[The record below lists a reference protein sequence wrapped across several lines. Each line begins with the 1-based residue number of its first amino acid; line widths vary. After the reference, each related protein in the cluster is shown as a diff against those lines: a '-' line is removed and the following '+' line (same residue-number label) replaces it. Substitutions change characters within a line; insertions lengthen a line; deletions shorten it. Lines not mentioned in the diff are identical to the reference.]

1 VKSAEIKKFR
11 ALAHNLNPVVMIGQ
25 SGLTDAVLAE
35 IDHALKAHELIKIRI
50 RAEKD
55 ERLEI
60 TQQICQASKAELIQ
74 NIGQI
79 AVIYRKNPQKR
90 KP

>member
-1 VKSAEIKKFR
+1 
-11 ALAHNLNPVVMIGQ
+11 
-25 SGLTDAVLAE
+25 LAE